1 MHKSPKVALLPG
13 LPYMQDFTNST
24 PCGVHCARAWHL
36 TFTAVF
42 KWMLVKAGSFLQKL
56 LSFQILD
63 IPNASHTQRAKK
75 LAAIVGY
82 ICEFVYIL
90 ITFHCT
96 VLCTYLTLD
105 ICCCLQM
112 NATES
117 RRFSAGI
124 CIGSGNQVGILFAKF
139 GLFRLYCVPPK
150 QTSLLSISTTKSS
163 QR

>member
-1 MHKSPKVALLPG
+1 MCEICKKYGLLWSSHLTLSPILFTALCTYLTLDICCCLQMNACESRQLSAGIIVIPNTWQPQC
-13 LPYMQDFTNST
+13 LPYPNGKKIGYHRRLYLRVCLHID
-24 PCGVHCARAWHL
+24 HL
-36 TFTAVF
+36 P
-42 KWMLVKAGSFLQKL
+42 L
-56 LSFQILD
+56 L
-63 IPNASHTQRAKK
+63 
-75 LAAIVGY
+75 
-82 ICEFVYIL
+82 
-90 ITFHCT
+90 T

-124 CIGSGNQVGILFAKF
+124 CIGSGNQVGILLAKF
-139 GLFRLYCVPPK
+139 GLFSLYCVPPK

>member
-1 MHKSPKVALLPG
+1 
-13 LPYMQDFTNST
+13 MQDLWKIWLTLIFAPHSFTNST
-24 PCGVHCARAWHL
+24 PCGVHVPDTWHL
-36 TFTAVF
+36 LCLQMNACESRQFS
-42 KWMLVKAGSFLQKL
+42 AG
-56 LSFQILD
+56 IIV
-63 IPNASHTQRAKK
+63 IPNTWHPQCLSYPKGKK
-75 LAAIVGY
+75 IGCHRRLYLGVCLHIDH
-82 ICEFVYIL
+82 L
-90 ITFHCT
+90 P
-96 VLCTYLTLD
+96 LCTYLTLD

-150 QTSLLSISTTKSS
+150 QTSLLSISTTNSS